1 LEQFKNIPQAQPD
14 GFWGYLKLMGEMM
27 GAVSHVVT
35 VRTKGVLASGQN
47 TVEVWI
53 TELNGAQL
61 S

>member
-1 LEQFKNIPQAQPD
+1 M
-14 GFWGYLKLMGEMM
+14 KLMGEMM

>member
-1 LEQFKNIPQAQPD
+1 
-14 GFWGYLKLMGEMM
+14 MGEMM
-27 GAVSHVVT
+27 GAVSHAVT
-35 VRTKGVLASGQN
+35 VRTKGVLAGGQN

>member
-1 LEQFKNIPQAQPD
+1 MEPLVAIVD
-14 GFWGYLKLMGEMM
+14 GAPVPNFPR
-27 GAVSHVVT
+27 T
-35 VRTKGVLASGQN
+35 VNVRKKGVLASGQN